1 MLERANDIG
10 KVSLFY
16 KIQKGIF
23 YKNLKKRGLPSS
35 MSSIVG
41 AISMSRWTVT
51 MFNEQ
56 ISPLFGHIDQMLLMA
71 HELED
76 REVNLYPL
84 LTI

>member
-1 MLERANDIG
+1 
-10 KVSLFY
+10 
-16 KIQKGIF
+16 
-23 YKNLKKRGLPSS
+23 

-51 MFNEQ
+51 NEQ

>member
-1 MLERANDIG
+1 
-10 KVSLFY
+10 
-16 KIQKGIF
+16 
-23 YKNLKKRGLPSS
+23 

-51 MFNEQ
+51 TFNEQ
-56 ISPLFGHIDQMLLMA
+56 ISPLFGYIDQMLLMA

-76 REVNLYPL
+76 REVNVYPL